1 MPKTNQNFWALNI
14 RHLRR
19 RKRLSQDEMA
29 FSLGISR
36 SKLNAHENGQTIN
49 PTIEDLL
56 NFSGHFKLSID
67 NLIKTD
73 LSKLSEIKL
82 RELEAGN
89 DIYTTGTQ
97 LRILATTITTENKDN
112 IEFVSQKAK
121 AGYLAGYSDPEYI
134 NKLPVFTMPHLP
146 QDRKYR
152 MFPTVGDSMY
162 PIPENA
168 LVVGRYVD
176 DWNSIKDETP
186 CLVITKDEGI
196 VFKLVTNKIK
206 NHRTLH
212 LASLNS
218 LYKPYE
224 VPVENIIEIWQFVNY
239 ITDTLPQAEV
249 PLQELSRDVHAI
261 KMELKKLADKK

>member
-1 MPKTNQNFWALNI
+1 MPKTLANYWATNI

-19 RKRLSQDEMA
+19 RKHLSQDEMA
-29 FSLGISR
+29 FSLNVSR

-49 PTIEDLL
+49 PTVEDLL
-56 NFSGHFKLSID
+56 NFSNYFKLSID
-67 NLIKTD
+67 NLIKLD
-73 LSKLSEIKL
+73 LCKLSELKL

-89 DIYTTGTQ
+89 DTYSTGTQ
-97 LRILATTITTENKDN
+97 LRILATTVNANNKEN
-112 IEFVSQKAK
+112 IEFVTQRAK
-121 AGYLAGYSDPEYI
+121 AGYLAGYGDPEFI
-134 NKLPVFTMPHLP
+134 NKLPVFNMPHLP
-146 QDRKYR
+146 SDTKYR

-168 LVVGRYVD
+168 LVVGKYIE
-176 DWNSIKDETP
+176 DWNTIKEETP

-206 NHRTLH
+206 NNRTLL

-224 VPVENIIEIWQFVNY
+224 VPVENVIEIWQFVNY
-239 ITDTLPQAEV
+239 ITDTIPAAEV
-249 PLQELSRDVHAI
+249 PLQELSRSVQEI
-261 KMELKKLADKK
+261 RMELKKLAGRK

>member
-1 MPKTNQNFWALNI
+1 MSKSVPNHWATNI

-19 RKRLSQDEMA
+19 RKHLSQDEMA
-29 FSLGISR
+29 FSLGVSR

-49 PTIEDLL
+49 PTVEDLIS
-56 NFSGHFKLSID
+56 FSHYFKLSID

-73 LSKLSEIKL
+73 LSKFSELKL

-89 DIYTTGTQ
+89 DTYTTGAQ
-97 LRILATTITTENKDN
+97 LRILATTINASNKDN
-112 IEFVSQKAK
+112 IEYVSQKAK

-152 MFPTVGDSMY
+152 MFPTIGDSMY
-162 PIPENA
+162 PIPENS
-168 LVVGRYVD
+168 LVVGRYIE
-176 DWNSIKDETP
+176 DWNGIKDETP
-186 CLVITKDEGI
+186 CLVITKDDGI

-206 NHRTLH
+206 TDRTLL

-218 LYKPYE
+218 LYQPYE
-224 VPVENIIEIWQFVNY
+224 VQVENVIEIWQFVNY
-239 ITDTLPQAEV
+239 ITDTIPLAEI
-249 PLQELSRDVHAI
+249 PLQELSKSVHEI

>member
-1 MPKTNQNFWALNI
+1 MPKIIANHWANNI

-19 RKRLSQDEMA
+19 RKHLSQDEMA
-29 FSLGISR
+29 FSLGVSR

-49 PTIEDLL
+49 PTVDDLVS
-56 NFSGHFKLSID
+56 FSNYFKLSID

-73 LSKLSEIKL
+73 LAKLSELKL

-89 DIYTTGTQ
+89 DTYTKGTQ
-97 LRILATTITTENKDN
+97 LRILATTVTPDNKDN
-112 IEFVSQKAK
+112 IEFVSQRAK
-121 AGYLAGYSDPEYI
+121 AGYLTGYSDPDYI
-134 NKLPVFTMPHLP
+134 NKLPVFNMPHLP

-168 LVVGRYVD
+168 MVVGKYID
-176 DWNSIKDETP
+176 DWSSIKDETP
-186 CLVITKDEGI
+186 CLVITKDDGI

-206 NHRTLH
+206 SNRSLH

-218 LYKPYE
+218 LYEPYE
-224 VPVENIIEIWQFVNY
+224 VPVENVIEIWQFVNY
-239 ITDTLPQAEV
+239 IADSIPQ
-249 PLQELSRDVHAI
+249 QELSLLELSRTVQEM
-261 KMELKKLADKK
+261 KVELKKLAERK